1 MSATRR
7 SFDKGYH
14 RHMNSSD
21 AIAHRPLTRS
31 ESIFD
36 AAVAIGVLALVW
48 LQMWAPGN
56 LVDAGRHIPRE
67 MLPFGRPESTPVAAY
82 LLVAVCILP
91 LVFRRRRPLAVLA
104 FVACSTALYQLS
116 GFPAS
121 LAILGMLGALYTAG
135 TLVDRPRFAL
145 WAAASAG
152 LVVGTSVPQWGSA
165 LFWPDL
171 MRTFA
176 ILAVAAAIGDATRNR
191 RAYVAEVEERAAE
204 AERTREEETRRR
216 VDEERLRIARELHD
230 ITAHSLSIVAVQSG
244 AALHV
249 LDTDPEAARGAL
261 VAIRSTSRDA
271 LNELRAIL
279 GVLRGSGEA
288 PEGAPLAPTP
298 GLSHVS
304 DLAAPLRDAGL
315 KVEIEAPGI
324 GEPLPAFVEA
334 SAYRIVQE
342 ALTNVLRHAGSASVR
357 VTLRR
362 EESALAIEVV
372 DDGAGSTPSATAS
385 EGHGIAGMRERA
397 LALGGTLEAGPVS
410 GGGWRVSAVLPL
422 SARGQS

>member
-1 MSATRR
+1 M
-7 SFDKGYH
+7 DP
-14 RHMNSSD
+14 SD
-21 AIAHRPLTRS
+21 AIARPPLTRHQQL
-31 ESIFD
+31 FD
-36 AAVAIGVLALVW
+36 GLLALGLLALVW
-48 LQMWAPGN
+48 LQMWIPGN
-56 LVDAGRHIPRE
+56 LVDGGRHIPRE
-67 MLPFGRPESTPVAAY
+67 MFPFGRPDSTPFAAY

-91 LVFRRRRPLAVLA
+91 LVFRRRWPLGVLA
-104 FVACSTALYQLS
+104 FVAVSTSLYQV
-116 GFPAS
+116 
-121 LAILGMLGALYTAG
+121 LGLPPTMVLLGLLVALYTAG

-145 WAAASAG
+145 WAAACAG
-152 LVVGTSVPQWGSA
+152 LVVGTSVPAWGSTM
-165 LFWPDL
+165 FWADL
-171 MRTFA
+171 ARTFSM
-176 ILAVAAAIGDATRNR
+176 LAVAAAIGDATRNR

-249 LDTDPEAARGAL
+249 LDTDPDAARGAL
-261 VAIRSTSRDA
+261 VAIRATSRDA

-298 GLSHVS
+298 GLSHVA

-315 KVEIEAPGI
+315 NVEIVAPESGEA
-324 GEPLPAFVEA
+324 LPAFVEA

-342 ALTNVLRHAGSASVR
+342 ALTNVLRHAGTASVR

-362 EESALAIEVV
+362 DDDVLSIDVV
-372 DDGAGSTPSATAS
+372 DDGAGTTPCAPVA
-385 EGHGIAGMRERA
+385 EGHGISGMRERA
-397 LALGGTLEAGPVS
+397 LALGGTFEAGPVK
-410 GGGWRVSAVLPL
+410 GGGWRVSATLPL
-422 SARGQS
+422 SGRGQS

>member
-1 MSATRR
+1 MRIR
-7 SFDKGYH
+7 PHKGYH
-14 RHMNSSD
+14 RRMDPWSV
-21 AIAHRPLTRS
+21 ITPKPLTRRDVLL
-31 ESIFD
+31 D
-36 AAVAIGVLALVW
+36 ALTAAGLLAFVW
-48 LQMWAPGN
+48 LLMWVPGN
-56 LVDAGRHIPRE
+56 LVDPGRHIPRE
-67 MLPFGRPESTPVAAY
+67 MLPFGRPDSTPMMAY

-91 LVFRRRRPLAVLA
+91 LVFRRRWPLATLA
-104 FVACSTALYQLS
+104 FVAGATSLYQVS
-116 GFPAS
+116 GSPAS
-121 LAILGMLGALYTAG
+121 LAIVGMLVALYTAG

-145 WAAASAG
+145 WASASAG
-152 LVVGTSVPQWGSA
+152 LVIGTAVPPWGST

-171 MRTFA
+171 VRTLA

-249 LDTDPEAARGAL
+249 LDTDPDAARGAL
-261 VAIRSTSRDA
+261 VAIRATSRDA

-279 GVLRGSGEA
+279 GVLRGSSEA
-288 PEGAPLAPTP
+288 REGAPLTPTP
-298 GLSHVS
+298 GLSRLA

-315 KVEIEAPGI
+315 TVDLVALDSAD
-324 GEPLPAFVEA
+324 PLPAFVEA

-342 ALTNVLRHAGSASVR
+342 ALTNVLRHAGMASVH

-362 EESALAIEVV
+362 DDDILSIEVV
-372 DDGAGSTPSATAS
+372 DDGSGRMLTTRPA
-385 EGHGIAGMRERA
+385 EGHGIAGMRERS
-397 LALGGTLEAGPVS
+397 LALGGTFEAGPAQ
-410 GGGWRVSAVLPL
+410 GGGWRVSARLPL
-422 SARGQS
+422 SGRGQS

>member
-1 MSATRR
+1 MRARPH
-7 SFDKGYH
+7 KGYH
-14 RHMNSSD
+14 RRMD
-21 AIAHRPLTRS
+21 PTDVIAQPRLTRR
-31 ESIFD
+31 ESLLD
-36 AAVAIGVLALVW
+36 AVTAVALLALVW
-48 LQMWAPGN
+48 LQMWIPGN
-56 LVDAGRHIPRE
+56 LIDGGRHIPRE
-67 MLPFGRPESTPVAAY
+67 MFPFGRPDSTPLAAY

-91 LVFRRRRPLAVLA
+91 LVFRRRWPLAVLA
-104 FVACSTALYQLS
+104 FVAAATSLYQVS
-116 GFPAS
+116 GYPAS
-121 LAILGMLGALYTAG
+121 LAIVGVLAALYTAG
-135 TLVDRPRFAL
+135 TLVDRRRFAL
-145 WAAASAG
+145 WASACAG
-152 LVVGTSVPQWGSA
+152 LVIGTSVPPWGSA

-191 RAYVAEVEERAAE
+191 RAYVTEVEERAAE

-249 LDTDPEAARGAL
+249 LDTDPDAARGAL

-288 PEGAPLAPTP
+288 REGAPLTPTP
-298 GLSHVS
+298 GLARVA

-315 KVEIEAPGI
+315 TVDLVAPESA
-324 GEPLPAFVEA
+324 EPLPAFVEA

-342 ALTNVLRHAGSASVR
+342 ALTNVLRHAGTASVR

-362 EESALAIEVV
+362 DDDMLSIDVV
-372 DDGAGSTPSATAS
+372 DDGSGRTLAAQPA

-397 LALGGTLEAGPVS
+397 LALGGTFEAGPVK
-410 GGGWRVSAVLPL
+410 GGGWRVSATLPL
-422 SARGQS
+422 SGRGQA

>member
-1 MSATRR
+1 MRARVH
-7 SFDKGYH
+7 KGYH
-14 RHMNSSD
+14 RRMDPSD
-21 AIAHRPLTRS
+21 ATARPRLTRR
-31 ESIFD
+31 EWLLD
-36 AAVAIGVLALVW
+36 AVIAVGLLALVW
-48 LQMWAPGN
+48 LQMWIPGN
-56 LVDAGRHIPRE
+56 LIDGGRHIPRE
-67 MLPFGRPESTPVAAY
+67 MFPFGRPDSTPLAAY

-91 LVFRRRRPLAVLA
+91 LVFRRRWPLAVLA
-104 FVACSTALYQLS
+104 FVAVATSLYQVS
-116 GFPAS
+116 GYPAS
-121 LAILGMLGALYTAG
+121 MAILGMLVALYTAG

-145 WAAASAG
+145 WASAGAG
-152 LVVGTSVPQWGSA
+152 LVVGTSVPPWGSA
-165 LFWPDL
+165 LFWPDM

-249 LDTDPEAARGAL
+249 LDTDPDAARGAL
-261 VAIRSTSRDA
+261 VAIRATSRDA

-288 PEGAPLAPTP
+288 REGAPLTPTP
-298 GLSHVS
+298 GLSRVA

-315 KVEIEAPGI
+315 TVDLVGPESGD
-324 GEPLPAFVEA
+324 PLPAFVEA

-342 ALTNVLRHAGSASVR
+342 ALTNVLRHAGTASVR
-357 VTLRR
+357 VALHRDDDTLT
-362 EESALAIEVV
+362 IDVV
-372 DDGAGSTPSATAS
+372 DDGSGRTLLTQPA

-397 LALGGTLEAGPVS
+397 LALGGTFEAGPVK
-410 GGGWRVSAVLPL
+410 GGGWRVSAMLPL
-422 SARGQS
+422 SGRGQS

>member
-1 MSATRR
+1 M
-7 SFDKGYH
+7 D
-14 RHMNSSD
+14 SSD
-21 AIAHRPLTRS
+21 PIARTPLTRREWLS
-31 ESIFD
+31 D
-36 AAVAIGVLALVW
+36 AAAAFGLLALVW

-56 LVDAGRHIPRE
+56 LLDAGRHIPRE
-67 MLPFGRPESTPVAAY
+67 MLPFGRPDSTPMAAY
-82 LLVAVCILP
+82 LLVAVCVLP
-91 LVFRRRRPLAVLA
+91 LVFRRRWPLAVLA
-104 FVACSTALYQLS
+104 FVACATALYQVS

-121 LAILGMLGALYTAG
+121 LAILGMLGALYSAG
-135 TLVDRPRFAL
+135 TLVDRRRFAL
-145 WAAASAG
+145 WAAACGG
-152 LVVGTSVPQWGSA
+152 LVVGTAVPPWGSA
-165 LFWPDL
+165 MFWPDL

-244 AALHV
+244 VALHV
-249 LDTDPEAARGAL
+249 LDSDPDSARAAL

-288 PEGAPLAPTP
+288 PEGAPLTPTP
-298 GLSHVS
+298 GLSHLA

-315 KVEIEAPGI
+315 NVEIEAPGV

-342 ALTNVLRHAGSASVR
+342 ALTNVLRHVGTGSVR

-362 EESALAIEVV
+362 DEDTLSIEVL
-372 DDGAGSTPSATAS
+372 DDGAGSKTSAPAT

-397 LALGGTLEAGPVS
+397 LALGGTFEAGPVRS
-410 GGGWRVSAVLPL
+410 GGWGVSATLPL
-422 SARGQS
+422 SGRGQS